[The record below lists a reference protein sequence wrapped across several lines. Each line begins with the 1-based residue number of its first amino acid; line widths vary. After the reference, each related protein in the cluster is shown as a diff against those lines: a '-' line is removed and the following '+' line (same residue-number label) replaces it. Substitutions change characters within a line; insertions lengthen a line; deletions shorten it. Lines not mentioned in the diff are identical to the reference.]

1 MVIDEGPTDAF
12 TLAAHNA
19 FWSLSRTEI
28 VNIAELK
35 GIKIVA
41 EPTLFAT
48 LHFAIM
54 RILKITNLEAME
66 FVGLRLPR
74 VRNEQHFADVL
85 QNMDAAIEV
94 VDRNDVDMYKGEM
107 KAAKAAEENMETFKF
122 EFAKCRSDLDEKM
135 PPQKKKDCCQD
146 SDTRQSHVPAR
157 GQSLHSSRCIHMDIK
172 WEARVVGAHAS
183 IQESHFGL

>member
-28 VNIAELK
+28 VNICELK

-54 RILKITNLEAME
+54 RILKITNVEAME

-135 PPQKKKDCCQD
+135 PPSKKK
-146 SDTRQSHVPAR
+146 RRLVPPTNIHGVRNINA
-157 GQSLHSSRCIHMDIK
+157 SR
-172 WEARVVGAHAS
+172 R
-183 IQESHFGL
+183 

>member
-1 MVIDEGPTDAF
+1 
-12 TLAAHNA
+12 
-19 FWSLSRTEI
+19 
-28 VNIAELK
+28 
-35 GIKIVA
+35 
-41 EPTLFAT
+41 
-48 LHFAIM
+48 
-54 RILKITNLEAME
+54 
-66 FVGLRLPR
+66 
-74 VRNEQHFADVL
+74 
-85 QNMDAAIEV
+85 MDAAIEV

-183 IQESHFGL
+183 IQESFRLYGGKDDEGRAINHCIKQLWYQYLEMRGMPHSQCPFDGI